1 LNGFA
6 FLPYSFQAFQ
16 SLHSFFLMGEV
27 CMRCLTVF
35 VFLFS
40 LLLLNGCILTKV
52 VTVPMRLGGAVISII
67 PAVGNSV
74 HDAIDEAAEIVDEVP
89 I

>member
-1 LNGFA
+1 MNA
-6 FLPYSFQAFQ
+6 
-16 SLHSFFLMGEV
+16 V
-27 CMRCLTVF
+27 KVF
-35 VFLFS
+35 VLLSS

-67 PAVGNSV
+67 PVVGNTA
-74 HDAIDEAAEIVDEVP
+74 HDSIDEAADLVDDVP

>member
-1 LNGFA
+1 MKL
-6 FLPYSFQAFQ
+6 QT
-16 SLHSFFLMGEV
+16 SLVLVVVSLMLTG
-27 CMRCLTVF
+27 CLF
-35 VFLFS
+35 
-40 LLLLNGCILTKV
+40 TKI

-67 PAVGNSV
+67 PAVGNTA